1 MWRLMRLEKSSLR
14 ISPHAQHHLF
24 DTALTPYKTMAAGRR
39 VVLPLH
45 TCLRCIRQNINSN
58 ACLTGA
64 PSRLFSSS
72 TPSSEQAQVEQSPK
86 FPELDPSLV
95 SNRRDERRLIRTTGV
110 LPIGSRRRRAALQT
124 SSGIPFEQLPY
135 QCFQEARKV
144 LQADREEKIKQIEV
158 MRSRIANVQAQDAA
172 VSGGEKAKEAR
183 LRSMRNYV
191 EELKILADINDP
203 MVKKRHEDREGMKLS
218 QYVIDNL
225 SGC

>member
-1 MWRLMRLEKSSLR
+1 
-14 ISPHAQHHLF
+14 
-24 DTALTPYKTMAAGRR
+24 MAAGKRA
-39 VVLPLH
+39 VLPLH

-144 LQADREEKIKQIEV
+144 LQADREEKIKQIEA

-203 MVKKRHEDREGMKLS
+203 MVKKRHEDGEGMKLS